1 MINIFYF
8 IYEINRTGPG
18 GARALVYFLP
28 LLEIIFSVS
37 FFIHFF
43 FATSGTL
50 KIRVVEIENMREYQF
65 IFVCYEK
72 RGVSLFSFISNCV
85 DTWTSIISLMIEI
98 FLLLSVGFVLL
109 LYLLRNYYCYS
120 T

>member
-72 RGVSLFSFISNCV
+72 RG
-85 DTWTSIISLMIEI
+85 
-98 FLLLSVGFVLL
+98 FLYSRLLAIVWIRGLQLL
-109 LYLLRNYYCYS
+109 A
-120 T
+120 